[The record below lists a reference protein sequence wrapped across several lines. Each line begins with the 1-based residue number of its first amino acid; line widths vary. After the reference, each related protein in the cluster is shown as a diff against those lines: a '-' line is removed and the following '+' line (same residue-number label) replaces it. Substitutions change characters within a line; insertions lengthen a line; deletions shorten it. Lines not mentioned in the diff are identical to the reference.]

1 MTFRETTLA
10 IIAEFLLK
18 NILAIALF
26 FFIFLSTVRHEAVD
40 SHLSIGLTQLLHCR
54 NKIISRFYEHNG
66 LNKLK
71 KVQNNSFIC
80 RVQFTILKYLMQL
93 QAFWFLLA
101 LFIKIIYHTVSNG
114 HCKCSLQLHTELLE
128 FLKNCIFRP
137 AVVTGTL
144 SWLFFY

>member
-1 MTFRETTLA
+1 MQFKISPLNCHLEKSHSA

-18 NILAIALF
+18 NIF
-26 FFIFLSTVRHEAVD
+26 SNFLSTVRHEAVD

-80 RVQFTILKYLMQL
+80 RVQFMILKYLMQL

-114 HCKCSLQLHTELLE
+114 HCKCSLQLH
-128 FLKNCIFRP
+128 I
-137 AVVTGTL
+137 
-144 SWLFFY
+144 